1 MMPVTLTKALARC
14 LAVSLALCSTGA
26 QADDTN
32 ILRNPSLEDLDP
44 QGKPT
49 GWFSNA
55 VAGSGYDVEIDSQT
69 QTDGAHSVRV
79 FSTGTPEAPFA
90 SIAQAIDAAA
100 YRGHRLRLT
109 ASVKAGS
116 PPSRHLGLWFRVDKA
131 YGTIGFFD
139 NMQRRSITGDDWE
152 TYAIEGFVDP
162 TATRI
167 TVGMI
172 MVGEGAAWLDQAQ
185 LVDLGLQELEVA
197 AAKLK
202 SEPRVIQQVGD
213 LAAAPLSERGRANL
227 LAFTRL
233 YGLVRWFHPSD
244 AALNADWDALAVS
257 TLPAIEQAPNADELA
272 KALRQTF
279 GPLADSLQ
287 IAAGPPENLAPPP
300 APAPQGPVW
309 QWQHYGLGGSSSVYR
324 SNRVRRDQP
333 EGTQTL
339 TEPLP
344 GGVSFRLP
352 LYAPIVENAAVS
364 PPTPSVRF
372 AGKPEGWTL
381 SGHDRT
387 TRLASTIAAWT
398 TLDHFYPY
406 WDVVDV
412 DWDATLEESLSRA
425 AAAPDDKAFH
435 LVLQRMVAGI
445 EDGHGWVGY
454 PNNDNAVLPIDW
466 ATLDGE
472 LVITAVADGVAGVEP
487 GMIVTAIDGVP
498 AQEAL
503 MEEERRMSGS
513 AHFRRLMAEQF
524 SRYGETGEAVVLS
537 VHKATEE
544 ARSVTL
550 TRLPPVQSGSFQKV
564 RPDAVA
570 EIAPSIFYIDLSRI
584 SQAEMDEALL
594 RVADAKGLVFDLRGY
609 PRINW
614 SWLARLTDQTIRS
627 PMFLRPEFT
636 GPDGQARYG
645 DDGPWV
651 IDPVEPRLTQDV
663 VFLTN
668 ASAISYAESVL
679 GTVKA
684 NGLGTIV
691 GSPTAGAN
699 GNASDVSLP
708 GGYTL
713 RYTGMKVLN
722 RDGSQHHNI
731 GVLPDVTVLPTR
743 SGVAAGRDEV
753 LEAGLELLVARGERQ
768 QSS

>member
-1 MMPVTLTKALARC
+1 MKPVTLTKGLFAL
-14 LAVSLALCSTGA
+14 SLALPLALWAPFA

-32 ILRNPSLEDLDP
+32 ILRNPSLEDLDA
-44 QGKPT
+44 QGNPS

-55 VAGSGYDVEIDSQT
+55 AAGSGYDVEIDTQT
-69 QTDGAHSVRV
+69 QTDGAQSVRL

-90 SIAQAIDAAA
+90 SVAQAIDASA

-116 PPSRHLGLWFRVDKA
+116 PASRHLGLWFRVDKA
-131 YGTIGFFD
+131 DGTIGFFD
-139 NMQRRSITGDDWE
+139 NMQRRSITGSDWE
-152 TYAIEGFVDP
+152 TYGIEGFVDP

-167 TVGMI
+167 TVGMMI
-172 MVGEGAAWLDQAQ
+172 VGEGEAWLDQAQ

-202 SEPRVIQQVGD
+202 SEPRVTKQEGD
-213 LAAAPLSERGRANL
+213 LAAAPLSDRGRANL
-227 LAFTRL
+227 LAFARL

-257 TLPAIEQAPNADELA
+257 ALPAIEQAANADELT

-287 IAAGPPENLAPPP
+287 IVAGPPERLALM
-300 APAPQGPVW
+300 PAPQGPVW

-333 EGTQTL
+333 EGVQTL

-344 GGVSFRLP
+344 GGVSFQLP
-352 LYAPIVENAAVS
+352 LYAPIVEKAPES
-364 PPTPSVRF
+364 PATPTVRF

-387 TRLASTIAAWT
+387 TRLVSTIAAWT

-406 WDVVDV
+406 WDVVNV
-412 DWDATLEESLSRA
+412 DWDARLEESLTSA
-425 AAAPDDKAFH
+425 ATASDDKAFH

-445 EDGHGWVGY
+445 DDGHGWVRY

-487 GMIVTAIDGVP
+487 GMIVTAINGVP
-498 AQEAL
+498 ADAAL

-513 AHFRRLMAEQF
+513 NHFRRVMAEQF
-524 SRYGETGEAVVLS
+524 TRNGERDEAVVLS
-537 VHKATEE
+537 VREATGE

-550 TRLPPVQSGSFQKV
+550 TRQPPVQSGSFQKL
-564 RPDAVA
+564 RPETVA
-570 EIAPSIFYIDLSRI
+570 EIAPDIFYIDLSRI
-584 SQAEMDEALL
+584 SQAEMDRALV

-609 PRINW
+609 PKVDR

-636 GPDGQARYG
+636 GPDGQARFD
-645 DDGPWV
+645 DDGPWI
-651 IDPVEPRLTQDV
+651 IDPVEPRLTQNV

-668 ASAISYAESVL
+668 ASAISYAESML

-731 GVLPDVTVLPTR
+731 GVLPDVTVLPSR
-743 SGVAAGRDEV
+743 EGVAAGRDEV
-753 LEAGLELLVARGERQ
+753 LEAGLALVAARGGPEE
-768 QSS
+768 

>member
-1 MMPVTLTKALARC
+1 MKPVTLIKGLVS
-14 LAVSLALCSTGA
+14 LSLALSATSA
-26 QADDTN
+26 QAEDSN
-32 ILRNPSLEDLDP
+32 ILRNPSLEELDV
-44 QGKPT
+44 QAKPL

-55 VAGSGYDVEIDSQT
+55 VAGSGYNVEIDTQA
-69 QTDGAHSVRV
+69 QTDGEQSVHV

-90 SIAQAIDAAA
+90 NIAQTIDASA

-116 PPSRHLGLWFRVDKA
+116 PASRHLGLWFRVDKA
-131 YGTIGFFD
+131 DGTIGFFD
-139 NMQRRSITGDDWE
+139 NMQRRSITGGDWE
-152 TYAIEGFVDP
+152 TYGIEGFVDP

-167 TVGMI
+167 TVGLM
-172 MVGEGAAWLDQAQ
+172 MVGEGEAWLDQAQ
-185 LVDLGLQELEVA
+185 LVDLGFQELEVA

-202 SEPRVIQQVGD
+202 SEPRLTKHEGD

-233 YGLVRWFHPSD
+233 YGLVRWFHPSE

-257 TLPAIEQAPNADELA
+257 ALPAIEQAENSDELA
-272 KALRQTF
+272 KALVQTF

-287 IAAGPPENLAPPP
+287 IAAGPPENLALM
-300 APAPQGPVW
+300 PAPQGPVW
-309 QWQHYGLGGSSSVYR
+309 QWQHYGLGGSGSVYR

-333 EGTQTL
+333 EGMRTL

-344 GGVSFRLP
+344 GGVSFQLP
-352 LYAPIVENAAVS
+352 LYAPILEKAPESAV
-364 PPTPSVRF
+364 TPSARF

-387 TRLASTIAAWT
+387 TRLVSTIAAWA
-398 TLDHFYPY
+398 TLNHFYPY
-406 WDVVDV
+406 WDVVKV
-412 DWDATLEESLSRA
+412 DWAAKLEESLSSA
-425 AAAPDDKAFH
+425 ATAPDDKAFH
-435 LVLQRMVAGI
+435 LVLQRMVAAI
-445 EDGHGWVGY
+445 EDGHGWISY
-454 PNNDNAVLPIDW
+454 PHTENAVLPIDW

-472 LVITAVADGVAGVEP
+472 LIITAVADGVAGVET
-487 GMIVTAIDGVP
+487 GMVVTAIDGVP

-513 AHFRRLMAEQF
+513 DHFRRVMAEQF
-524 SRYGETGEAVVLS
+524 TRYGERDEAAVLS
-537 VHKATEE
+537 VRGVSGE
-544 ARSVTL
+544 ASTVTL
-550 TRLPPVQSGSFQKV
+550 TRQPPVQSGSFQKV
-564 RPDAVA
+564 RPDAFA
-570 EIAPSIFYIDLSRI
+570 AIAPDIFYIDLSRI
-584 SQAEMDEALL
+584 SQAEMDQALV
-594 RVADAKGLVFDLRGY
+594 RVAEAKGLIFDLRGY
-609 PRINW
+609 PRVNW

-636 GPDGQARYG
+636 GPDGQARYD
-645 DDGPWV
+645 DDGPWI
-651 IDPVEPRLTQDV
+651 IDPVEPRLTQNV

-699 GNASDVSLP
+699 GNVSDVPLP

-722 RDGSQHHNI
+722 RDGSQHHLI
-731 GVLPDVTVLPTR
+731 GVLPDVIVLPTR
-743 SGVAAGRDEV
+743 LGVAAGRDEV
-753 LEAGLELLVARGERQ
+753 LEAGLELLVARKERQ
-768 QSS
+768 Q